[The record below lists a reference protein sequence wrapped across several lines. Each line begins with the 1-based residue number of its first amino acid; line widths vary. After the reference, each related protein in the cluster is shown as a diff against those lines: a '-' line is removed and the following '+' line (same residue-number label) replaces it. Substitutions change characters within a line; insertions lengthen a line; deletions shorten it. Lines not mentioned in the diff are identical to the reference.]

1 MSELVDED
9 VFGGCTRVM
18 KAEPEGLCPPPRAI
32 YSSLLYLL

>member
-9 VFGGCTRVM
+9 VVRGCTRVM
-18 KAEPEGLCPPPRAI
+18 KAEPKGLCPPSRAI